1 METCDCF
8 ISFVLSSM
16 FQLTLQLTIYCTLWC
31 IFEYWALLRTCV
43 TLRLFYLFFSVLF
56 HFILELNKVLFK
68 KSMTSRNSKNT
79 LKPSPMSWLCLPRI
93 VSTFYNYWQI
103 YIFQGSIKF
112 FIIFELHTTHQ
123 SNSYKH
129 LYTHRYV
136 QSN

>member
-31 IFEYWALLRTCV
+31 IFDYWALLRTCV

-56 HFILELNKVLFK
+56 HFILELNRVLFK

-129 LYTHRYV
+129 LYTHWYV

>member
-8 ISFVLSSM
+8 ISFVLSSI

-43 TLRLFYLFFSVLF
+43 TLCLFYLFFSVLF
-56 HFILELNKVLFK
+56 HFILELNRVLFK

-93 VSTFYNYWQI
+93 VSTFCNYWQI
-103 YIFQGSIKF
+103 YIFQGSIES
-112 FIIFELHTTHQ
+112 FIIFELYTTHQ
-123 SNSYKH
+123 NNSYKH
-129 LYTHRYV
+129 LYSYRYV

>member
-1 METCDCF
+1 MIAF
-8 ISFVLSSM
+8 IISLVLSSI

-43 TLRLFYLFFSVLF
+43 TLCLFYLFFSVLF
-56 HFILELNKVLFK
+56 HFILELNRVLFK

-103 YIFQGSIKF
+103 YIFQGSIES
-112 FIIFELHTTHQ
+112 FIIFELYTTHQ
-123 SNSYKH
+123 NNRYKH
-129 LYTHRYV
+129 LYSYRYV

>member
-1 METCDCF
+1 METCDCL

-43 TLRLFYLFFSVLF
+43 TLPLFYLFFSVLF
-56 HFILELNKVLFK
+56 HFILELNRVLFK

>member
-1 METCDCF
+1 METYDCF

-56 HFILELNKVLFK
+56 HFILELNRVLFK

>member
-43 TLRLFYLFFSVLF
+43 TSRLFYLFFSVLF

>member
-1 METCDCF
+1 METCDCL

-16 FQLTLQLTIYCTLWC
+16 FQLTLQLKIYCTLWC

-56 HFILELNKVLFK
+56 HFILELNRVLFK

>member
-56 HFILELNKVLFK
+56 HFILEQNRVLFK

-112 FIIFELHTTHQ
+112 FIILELHTTHQ

-136 QSN
+136 QRN

>member
-56 HFILELNKVLFK
+56 HFILELNRVLFK

-93 VSTFYNYWQI
+93 VSTFYSYWQI
-103 YIFQGSIKF
+103 YIFQGFIKF
-112 FIIFELHTTHQ
+112 FIILELHTTHQ

>member
-1 METCDCF
+1 MIAF
-8 ISFVLSSM
+8 IISLVLSSI

-43 TLRLFYLFFSVLF
+43 TLCLFYLFFSVLF
-56 HFILELNKVLFK
+56 HFILELNRVLFK

-112 FIIFELHTTHQ
+112 FIILELHTTHQ

>member
-56 HFILELNKVLFK
+56 HFILELNRVLFK

>member
-56 HFILELNKVLFK
+56 HFILELNRVLFK

-93 VSTFYNYWQI
+93 VSTFYSYWQI